1 MQAILRQINNQ
12 KIFLL
17 LISVIF
23 LTAFLLIAWPF
34 YYYFQNDEFGHLP
47 IITEGKFIFSSLPRP
62 LAEFSLYLD
71 YKIWGLQPF
80 GYHITNLIV
89 HITNC
94 VLLYHFSLLM
104 QPGETGNAELKKAK
118 AWTASVIFLFYVC
131 HSEPIFWIKGIDGS
145 LAGLFVLLSL
155 IFYLKRHKTNWNI
168 FLSLLFFL
176 CGLLSY
182 ETSWII
188 LLAVPFIFSL
198 KLSSRNANLKKE
210 RIVISLFWL
219 LFAFYIVWRI
229 YRVGS
234 LGGSYAYGN
243 VESGNLLLLFENFNR
258 LIARSLLPPMQST
271 ILFIFCYALILGAF
285 SLYTIYC
292 FRRKQNFSKKNIA
305 YLILFLAALLP
316 AISIGIDT
324 HDSEGERFIYVA
336 SIFLILLMV
345 EFLFIIFKKI
355 NYKFWVALT
364 TFIGFHFYLF
374 TKTARDYELAGKMI
388 KETINCAKK
397 YNTKVQRLYAINI
410 PTQLN
415 GALMFRNSFSPAL
428 KWLAPGLQFKEL
440 QVIQPVELH
449 EGYKIKCKKI
459 HYEQIKEQLD
469 QFNILFDS
477 RNSLIIWFT
486 RENVYF
492 IQ

>member
-47 IITEGKFIFSSLPRP
+47 QAIQGKFIVNTLPRP
-62 LAEFSLYLD
+62 LATFSLYLD
-71 YKIWGLQPF
+71 YQIWGLKPF
-80 GYHITNLIV
+80 GYHVTNIILHIANCGLI
-89 HITNC
+89 
-94 VLLYHFSLLM
+94 YQFSLLM
-104 QPGETGNAELKKAK
+104 QSNEADNNDLKKIK
-118 AWTASVIFLFYVC
+118 AWVASAVFLFYAFN
-131 HSEPIFWIKGIDGS
+131 SETIFWISGRGGS

-155 IFYLKRHKTNWNI
+155 IFYLKRYNSNWNI
-168 FLSLLFFL
+168 FFSLLFFL
-176 CGLLSY
+176 GGLLSY

-188 LLAVPFIFSL
+188 LFAIPLISL
-198 KLSSRNANLKKE
+198 TNKKKRKKE
-210 RIVISLFWL
+210 WTIVSLYYL
-219 LFAFYIVWRI
+219 LFSFYIGGRMFRI
-229 YRVGS
+229 GALGS
-234 LGGSYAYGN
+234 SYIYGIDKRN
-243 VESGNLLLLFENFNR
+243 FLFIFENFNR